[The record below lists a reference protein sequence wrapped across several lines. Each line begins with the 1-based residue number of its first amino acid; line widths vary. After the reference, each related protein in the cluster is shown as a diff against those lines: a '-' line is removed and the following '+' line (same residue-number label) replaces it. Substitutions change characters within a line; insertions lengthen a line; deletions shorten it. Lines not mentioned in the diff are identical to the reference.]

1 MTQWRHDMMVCMQA
15 SPQWIAWWNRF
26 EVGLSF
32 VPSNVSGHPEDP
44 LHLATET
51 KEKMCYTCYTWI
63 SPSHFALHV
72 RGGHT
77 KSHDKRGK
85 VVKKA

>member
-63 SPSHFALHV
+63 SPSPSLYML
-72 RGGHT
+72 GGDTQKIMT
-77 KSHDKRGK
+77 KEGK
-85 VVKKA
+85 L